1 MEQMLKP
8 DRLTLDPR
16 ATGASN
22 TFDHWLKCF
31 QDYIDAS
38 TAIQN
43 DADRLRVLHARVS
56 DTVYSSIRDAQDYKG
71 AIELLKKLYN
81 KPPNEIHA
89 RHLLATRRRQPGETT
104 GQYLRKLQQLARAC
118 NCKPV
123 STAQYTNDLI
133 RDAFVAGIGSSY
145 IRLPLLEQ
153 GNLDLAKTVELAD
166 TMETASR
173 SPETYP
179 TDHVGTSWQVQPPT
193 QLYPAAPKNCA
204 IVLST
209 SDLTT
214 AAAPGGPRCYFCGL
228 AKHPRQRC
236 PARTVFCSACGK
248 KGHYAKVCRAKPPSK
263 LSSAACDS
271 PEPVSLSPASS
282 RSSTT
287 CDSRAPPFLMTKTQD
302 TCDLQGPPLLAP
314 PTTCDPWAQP
324 FWSAPTADDQQGSSS
339 STTSAAC
346 SCTQDPTVASI
357 ILDQAKPHRLDKSM
371 MGIELA

>member
-1 MEQMLKP
+1 MLKP

-16 ATGASN
+16 AAGASN

-43 DADRLRVLHARVS
+43 DDDRLRVLHGRVS
-56 DTVYSSIRDAQDYKG
+56 DTVYLAIRDAQDYKG
-71 AIELLKKLYN
+71 AIELLKKWYN

-104 GQYLRKLQQLARAC
+104 EQYLGELQQLARAC
-118 NCKPV
+118 NCKSV
-123 STAQYTNDLI
+123 SAAQYTSDLI

-145 IRLPLLEQ
+145 IRLRLLEQ
-153 GNLDLAKTVELAD
+153 GNLDLTKTVELAD
-166 TMETASR
+166 AMETASR
-173 SPETYP
+173 SLETYP
-179 TDHVGTSWQVQPPT
+179 TNHVGTSWQVQPPT
-193 QLYPAAPKNCA
+193 LLYSAAPKNCA
-204 IVLST
+204 IVFPT

-236 PARTVFCSACGK
+236 PARTVLCSACGK
-248 KGHYAKVCRAKPPSK
+248 KGHYAKVCRTKPPSK
-263 LSSAACDS
+263 HSSAACDS

-282 RSSTT
+282 KSSTT
-287 CDSRAPPFLMTKTQD
+287 CDSRALPFLTTEMQD
-302 TCDLQGPPLLAP
+302 MCGLQGPPLLAT

-339 STTSAAC
+339 STISAAC
-346 SCTQDPTVASI
+346 SGSQDPMVASI

-371 MGIELA
+371 MDIELA